1 MKYHSAR
8 MVVLLIIFCFAG
20 LAAGCTGIGTRAN
33 PAESDYFALVAA
45 PDRTEADLKTDQRRN
60 PAMLLAF
67 AGVKPA
73 MRVLDLGAGAGYS
86 TELLARA
93 VGPTGRVYGQN
104 PQMFLDQF
112 VKGRFD
118 ERDRKSVV

>member
-33 PAESDYFALVAA
+33 PAESDYSALVAA

-67 AGVKPA
+67 RSRCAASSCMRTWSCIAVELAIADGGGVFPSSQFPT
-73 MRVLDLGAGAGYS
+73 S
-86 TELLARA
+86 T
-93 VGPTGRVYGQN
+93 
-104 PQMFLDQF
+104 
-112 VKGRFD
+112 
-118 ERDRKSVV
+118 